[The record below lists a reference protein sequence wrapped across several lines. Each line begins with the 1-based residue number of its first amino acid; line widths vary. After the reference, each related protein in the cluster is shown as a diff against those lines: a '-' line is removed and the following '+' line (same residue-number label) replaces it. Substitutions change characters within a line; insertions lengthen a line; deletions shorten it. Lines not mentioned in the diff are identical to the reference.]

1 MVLEVK
7 VPEMGESIIEA
18 TVGKWLKQVGEPVS
32 ADEPLVELETDKV
45 NVEVVSSQAGVLEK
59 IIKQEGATVT
69 VSDVLA
75 TVAEGAAPAAAQAAT
90 PPAEAIAGNGAA
102 AQEAAPAAS
111 TTSAVEAERVTPVAR
126 RIAAEHG
133 IDLSQVPA
141 SGAGGKVTKED
152 VMSYLE
158 SQQPTAPPPA
168 ETPAPALVPATAVAA
183 TDRREER
190 IPLSRRQQTMA
201 VRMAQAVQT
210 TAMTTTFNEADMS
223 GIMQIR
229 QRRRD
234 SFKERHGVSLGFM
247 SFFTKAVVEALKEF
261 PIVNS
266 ELQGNE
272 LVRKHYYDIGVAIS
286 TDDSLVVPVVR
297 DADKKSFAEVES
309 AILDLATRAR
319 DRKLT
324 IEELQGGTFTI
335 TNGGVFGSLMS
346 TPLLNPPQVGI
357 LGMHGIKERPVVVNG
372 EIAVRP
378 MMYIALTYDHRVVD
392 GKSAVSCL
400 VRIKELVE
408 DPARLLV
415 GD

>member
-75 TVAEGAAPAAAQAAT
+75 TVAEGAVPGAAQAAT

-102 AQEAAPAAS
+102 AQEAAPTAS
-111 TTSAVEAERVTPVAR
+111 TTSPVEAERVTPVAR

-158 SQQPTAPPPA
+158 RQQAQATAPA
-168 ETPAPALVPATAVAA
+168 EPPAPALVPAPAVA

-210 TAMTTTFNEADMS
+210 TAMTTTFNEADLS

-272 LVRKHYYDIGVAIS
+272 LVRKHYYDIGIAIS

-297 DADKKSFAEVES
+297 DADKKSFAEVEA

-335 TNGGVFGSLMS
+335 TNGGIFGSLMS

-357 LGMHGIKERPVVVNG
+357 LGMHGIKERPVVVDG
-372 EIAVRP
+372 QVAVRP

>member
-1 MVLEVK
+1 
-7 VPEMGESIIEA
+7 MGESIIEA

-45 NVEVVSSQAGVLEK
+45 NVEVVSSQAGVLEE

-75 TVAEGAAPAAAQAAT
+75 TVAEGASSGAAQAAT

-102 AQEAAPAAS
+102 AQEAGSAAS
-111 TTSAVEAERVTPVAR
+111 APPAEAERVTPVAR
-126 RIAAEHG
+126 RIAVEHG
-133 IDLSQVPA
+133 VDLSQVPA
-141 SGAGGKVTKED
+141 SGAGGRVTKED
-152 VMSYLE
+152 VMGYLE
-158 SQQPTAPPPA
+158 RRQPTAVEPVATPVPV
-168 ETPAPALVPATAVAA
+168 PAPAVAA
-183 TDRREER
+183 DRREER

-201 VRMAQAVQT
+201 IRMAQAVQT

-272 LVRKHYYDIGVAIS
+272 LVRKHYYDIGIAIS
-286 TDDSLVVPVVR
+286 TEDSLVVPVVR

-319 DRKLT
+319 ERKLT

-335 TNGGVFGSLMS
+335 TNGGIFGSLMS

-357 LGMHGIKERPVVVNG
+357 LGMHGIKERPVVVDG
-372 EIAVRP
+372 QVVARP

>member
-45 NVEVVSSQAGVLEK
+45 NVEVVSSQSGVLEK

-158 SQQPTAPPPA
+158 SQQPTATAPA
-168 ETPAPALVPATAVAA
+168 EPPAPAPAPAVA

-210 TAMTTTFNEADMS
+210 TAMTTTFNEADLS
-223 GIMQIR
+223 GIMEIR
-229 QRRRD
+229 RRRRD

-272 LVRKHYYDIGVAIS
+272 LVRKHYYDIGIAIS

-297 DADKKSFAEVES
+297 DADKKSFAEVEA

-335 TNGGVFGSLMS
+335 TNGGIFGSLMS

-357 LGMHGIKERPVVVNG
+357 LGMHGIKERPVVVDG
-372 EIAVRP
+372 QIVARP
-378 MMYIALTYDHRVVD
+378 MMYLALTYDHRVVD